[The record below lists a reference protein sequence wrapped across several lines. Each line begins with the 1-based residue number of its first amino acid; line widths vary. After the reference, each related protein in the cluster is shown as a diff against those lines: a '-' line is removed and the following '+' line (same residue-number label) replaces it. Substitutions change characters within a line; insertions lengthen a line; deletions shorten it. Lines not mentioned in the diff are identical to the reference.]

1 MQKQSWKRG
10 ACSANT
16 HLPGQT
22 KPVNKLERHQ
32 KMSKVLIQICN
43 GTKKSCYLKCNK
55 FASTAEINDQTLA
68 ERNL

>member
-16 HLPGQT
+16 HRPGQT

-32 KMSKVLIQICN
+32 KMCKVLIQICN
-43 GTKKSCYLKCNK
+43 GTKKKLLLKM
-55 FASTAEINDQTLA
+55 
-68 ERNL
+68 